1 LISTFNVTFLGTTTS
16 KKPGPDCPSPS
27 EDIIYLPYDGDCSK
41 YWECFEGDAYLYG
54 CPTGLWWHQEVSQC
68 DYPGDYCVD
77 STTLSSLSPTAS
89 TVTDSP
95 TSSSTSTTS
104 DPDDVTCPDPNDEVA
119 YFPYPGDCNKYW
131 ECFEGNKYINDCPS
145 GLWWHQE
152 LSKCDSPGDY
162 CDDHSITEK

>member
-1 LISTFNVTFLGTTTS
+1 MLLLGTTTS

-77 STTLSSLSPTAS
+77 STSNYRLKQKSR
-89 TVTDSP
+89 
-95 TSSSTSTTS
+95 
-104 DPDDVTCPDPNDEVA
+104 NH
-119 YFPYPGDCNKYW
+119 GI
-131 ECFEGNKYINDCPS
+131 CFSFIIIKSNSIHCHRYIIKI
-145 GLWWHQE
+145 L
-152 LSKCDSPGDY
+152 
-162 CDDHSITEK
+162 